1 MAVLGA
7 SFMWVFQCVLTTSQ
21 FSLNFHFPKVGQPGI
36 HWAGLRLLALLLCC
50 GVPLS
55 LAQADEW
62 HFSDVKRIV
71 AVSDIHGA
79 YDAMVATFQ
88 ESGVIDDSLAWS
100 GGETHLVITGD
111 LLDRGPD
118 SRYVVNLIMRLERE
132 AARSGGRVHQLLG
145 NHEVMNLI
153 GDLRYV
159 SIPEYAAFSDE
170 ESPQE
175 REQWYQQFRRS
186 QPADADELTLRSAF
200 DDKAPPGFFGHR
212 RAFRN
217 NGFYGKWLL
226 EKPLMIVIND
236 TAFVHGGV
244 PPYVAEHG
252 LAGVNG
258 TLKTDLLNFMVAR
271 STLEDAGILSPIDR
285 FRELPSIL
293 AGKMAARQLDD
304 ALMTAAQVVV
314 EHRNSPINTPDGPL
328 WYRGSSTCNGLIEGD
343 GLNAALSKIGATR
356 AAIGHTTTITRRVQ
370 QRMNGRIIEINTGML
385 KSSYQGSG
393 YALIIED
400 DALSVVSE
408 YGETDLS
415 PIVPPRRVGYRSRTI
430 DDDALVSI
438 LTNGIIVD
446 WKTDEASWQL
456 VQVAADDI
464 TVFAYFNALPRKKGF
479 VPELAA
485 YRLDRILGLDMVPV
499 TVLREIAGQQGT
511 LQFVPAATL
520 SERKRVADGKGDKV
534 PCSLGRQRQA
544 MYVFD
549 TLIHNSARTPLSM
562 LYNPDNWQLMLVN
575 HENSFSTKKD
585 RPTYL
590 NNIKLTI
597 GDAWRTALNELSDE
611 KLRVNLGDVLDKR
624 RLAALAK
631 RRDALIKVSDR

>member
-1 MAVLGA
+1 M
-7 SFMWVFQCVLTTSQ
+7 
-21 FSLNFHFPKVGQPGI
+21 
-36 HWAGLRLLALLLCC
+36 
-50 GVPLS
+50 PLS
-55 LAQADEW
+55 LTQADEW
-62 HFSDVKRIV
+62 HFSNVERIV
-71 AVSDIHGA
+71 AVSDVHGA
-79 YDAMVATFQ
+79 YDALVATF
-88 ESGVIDDSLAWS
+88 EVAGVIDNRLAWS
-100 GGETHLVITGD
+100 GAETHLVITGD
-111 LLDRGPD
+111 LLDRGPE
-118 SRYVVNLIMRLERE
+118 SRRVVDLIMRLERE
-132 AARSGGRVHQLLG
+132 AARAGGQVHQLLG

-159 SIPEYAAFSDE
+159 SDAEYAAFSDE
-170 ESPQE
+170 ESAEE
-175 REQWYQQFRRS
+175 REQWFQRFWRS
-186 QPADADELTLRSAF
+186 QPADADEQTVRSAF
-200 DDKAPPGFFGHR
+200 NAKTPPGFFGHR
-212 RAFRN
+212 SAFRHD
-217 NGFYGKWLL
+217 GFYGKWLL

-258 TLKTDLLNFMVAR
+258 TLKKDLLNFVVAR
-271 STLEDAGILSPIDR
+271 SILEDADILSPIDR
-285 FRELPSIL
+285 FRDQPAIL
-293 AGKMAARQLDD
+293 AEKVEAGQLDD
-304 ALMTAAQVVV
+304 ALMAAAQVVV

-328 WYRGSSTCNGLIEGD
+328 WYRGSSTCNNLIEGD
-343 GLNAALSKIGATR
+343 GLNTALARIAATR

-408 YGETDLS
+408 YGETNLS
-415 PIVPPRRVGYRSRTI
+415 PIMPPRRVGYRSGAI

-438 LTNGIIVD
+438 LTNGTIID
-446 WKTDEASWQL
+446 SNTDETAWKL
-456 VQVAADDI
+456 VQVMVDDK
-464 TVFAYFNALPRKKGF
+464 TVFAYFNTLPREKGF

-485 YRLDRILGLDMVPV
+485 YRLDRMLRLDMVPV
-499 TVLREIAGQQGT
+499 TVRREISGQQGT
-511 LQFVPAATL
+511 LQFVPTQTL
-520 SERKRVADGKGDKV
+520 SERERVADEKAGDASCPLEK
-534 PCSLGRQRQA
+534 QRSA
-544 MYVFD
+544 MYVYD
-549 TLIHNSARTPLSM
+549 ALIHNPARTPLSM

-575 HENSFSTKKD
+575 HENSFSTKKV
-585 RPTYL
+585 RPAYL

>member
-1 MAVLGA
+1 M
-7 SFMWVFQCVLTTSQ
+7 
-21 FSLNFHFPKVGQPGI
+21 
-36 HWAGLRLLALLLCC
+36 
-50 GVPLS
+50 PLS

-88 ESGVIDDSLAWS
+88 ESGVIDDILTWN
-100 GGETHLVITGD
+100 GTETHLVITGD

-118 SRYVVNLIMRLERE
+118 SRRVVDLIMRLEPE
-132 AARSGGRVHQLLG
+132 AARAGGQVHQLLG

-159 SIPEYAAFSDE
+159 SDAEYAAFSDD
-170 ESPQE
+170 ESAEE
-175 REQWYQQFRRS
+175 REQWFQRFWRS
-186 QPADADELTLRSAF
+186 QPADADEQTVRSAF
-200 DDKAPPGFFGHR
+200 DAKAPPGFFGHR
-212 RAFRN
+212 RAFRHD
-217 NGFYGKWLL
+217 GTYGKWLL

-258 TLKTDLLNFMVAR
+258 TLKTDLLNFVLAL
-271 STLEDAGILSPIDR
+271 STLEDAGILSPIDW
-285 FRELPSIL
+285 FRDQPSLLTAKMEAGQL
-293 AGKMAARQLDD
+293 AD
-304 ALMTAAQVVV
+304 ALMMSAQVVV
-314 EHRNSPINTPDGPL
+314 NLRNSPLHGPDGPL

-343 GLNAALSKIGATR
+343 GLNTALSRIGATR
-356 AAIGHTTTITRRVQ
+356 AAIGHTTTVTRRIQ
-370 QRMNGRIIEINTGML
+370 QRMNGRIIEINTGIL

-393 YALIIED
+393 FALIIED
-400 DALSVVSE
+400 DELSVVSE
-408 YGETDLS
+408 DGVTDLS
-415 PIVPPRRVGYRSRTI
+415 PIVPPRRVGYESETI

-438 LTNGIIVD
+438 LTNGTIID
-446 WKTDEASWQL
+446 SKTDEASWQL

-485 YRLDRILGLDMVPV
+485 YRLDRMLGLDMVPV

-511 LQFVPAATL
+511 LQFVPAPTL
-520 SERKRVADGKGDKV
+520 SERERVADGKGRRA
-534 PCSLGRQRQA
+534 PCSLGRQRSA
-544 MYVFD
+544 MYVYD
-549 TLIHNSARTPLSM
+549 ALIHNPARTPLSM
-562 LYNPDNWQLMLVN
+562 LYSPDNWQLMLVN

>member
-1 MAVLGA
+1 MRVLKYTLAA
-7 SFMWVFQCVLTTSQ
+7 SL
-21 FSLNFHFPKVGQPGI
+21 FSLNIHFQKVGQPGI
-36 HWAGLRLLALLLCC
+36 HWAGLLLLALLLCC

-100 GGETHLVITGD
+100 GAETHLVITGD
-111 LLDRGPD
+111 LLDRGPE
-118 SRYVVNLIMRLERE
+118 SRRVVDLIMRLERE
-132 AARSGGRVHQLLG
+132 AARAGGQVHQLLG

-170 ESPQE
+170 ESAQE

-186 QPADADELTLRSAF
+186 QSENADEPAVRSAF
-200 DDKAPPGFFGHR
+200 NERAPPGFFGHR

-244 PPYVAEHG
+244 PPYVAEYG

-258 TLKTDLLNFMVAR
+258 ALKTDLLNFLAAL
-271 STLEDAGILSPIDR
+271 STLENADVLSPIDR
-285 FRELPSIL
+285 FREQPSIL
-293 AGKMAARQLDD
+293 TAKMDAGQLDD
-304 ALMTAAQVVV
+304 ALMTSAQVVV
-314 EHRNSPINTPDGPL
+314 DHRESPINTPDGPL
-328 WYRGSSTCNGLIEGD
+328 WYRGSSTCNDLIEGD
-343 GLNAALSKIGATR
+343 GLNIALSKIGATR
-356 AAIGHTTTITRRVQ
+356 AAIGHTTTTTRRVQ

-408 YGETDLS
+408 NGETNLS
-415 PIVPPRRVGYRSRTI
+415 PISPPRRVGYRSGAI

-438 LTNGIIVD
+438 LTNGTIID
-446 WKTDEASWQL
+446 AKTDEATWKL
-456 VQVAADDI
+456 VRVEADDT
-464 TVFAYFNALPRKKGF
+464 TVFAYFDVLPRNKGF

-485 YRLDRILGLDMVPV
+485 YRLDRMLGLDMVPV
-499 TVLREIAGQQGT
+499 TVRREIAGQQGT

-520 SERKRVADGKGDKV
+520 SERERVANEKGGDASCPLEK
-534 PCSLGRQRQA
+534 QRSA
-544 MYVFD
+544 MYVYD
-549 TLIHNSARTPLSM
+549 TLIHNSERTPLSM
-562 LYNPDNWQLMLVN
+562 LYSPDNWQLMLVN

-590 NNIKLTI
+590 KNIELII
-597 GDAWRTALNELSDE
+597 GDQWRTALLEIDDE
-611 KLRVNLGDVLDKR
+611 KLRTNLSDVLDKR
-624 RLAALAK
+624 RLSALAK
-631 RRDALIKVSDR
+631 RRDALIEHLNH